1 MSYFLK
7 PTEFPL
13 KLFSQQYGISLKKL
27 YKYCQKL
34 GSNPNNYKFKLKK
47 IHNILIKQKFNLE
60 YFLHFKYFM
69 LKRLRFLWAIRVYRG
84 VRHMLKL
91 PARGQRTHS
100 NSKTK
105 KKFKFL

>member
-1 MSYFLK
+1 
-7 PTEFPL
+7 
-13 KLFSQQYGISLKKL
+13 
-27 YKYCQKL
+27 
-34 GSNPNNYKFKLKK
+34 
-47 IHNILIKQKFNLE
+47 
-60 YFLHFKYFM
+60 M

>member
-1 MSYFLK
+1 MGSSLK
-7 PTEFPL
+7 TIEFPL

-27 YKYCQKL
+27 YKYCQIL
-34 GSNPNNYKFKLKK
+34 GSNPKNYKFKLKK
-47 IHNILIKQKFNLE
+47 FHNIIVKQKFNIE
-60 YFLHFKYFM
+60 YFMHFKYFM

-100 NSKTK
+100 NRKTK